1 MALQLTESAIGR
13 IRCHE
18 CADRP
23 FINRTGIRVSL
34 EELRGDKRFQY
45 KPPSKIHTV
54 EDGRRDETVPRKR
67 ERGRV
72 KDARGMGAY
81 P

>member
-1 MALQLTESAIGR
+1 MTLQLTESAIGR
-13 IRCHE
+13 IRRHE

-23 FINRTGIRVSL
+23 FINRTGVRIPL
-34 EELRGDKRFQY
+34 EELRGDKRFQH

-54 EDGRRDETVPRKR
+54 KDGWRAETVPGKR
-67 ERGRV
+67 ERGKV
-72 KDARGMGAY
+72 KDTREMGAY